1 MSCDAS
7 DARQFMPSPSPTD
20 PETPSTS
27 AGAEPSAGASRFF
40 TGVVL
45 DETPRL
51 LNDSYSLR
59 YQVYCLE
66 RGFLRA
72 ADYPDH
78 LETDVFDRHSVHV
91 GVVTSQGVL
100 VATARLIEQ
109 SEAGLPLLE
118 HCKIFTHETS
128 LDDPARRVVEVSRL
142 SVSRRFNRRA
152 GDEFYSLQGATVRP
166 DSPERRGG
174 GEIVLTL
181 YKALYQ
187 ASKRRGYTHW
197 LVATEKSLLRLVA
210 KYGFPFRV
218 IGPETDYYGTV
229 SPYLMDLKEFDAV
242 ISGHR
247 MAALDDFLAGLE
259 AEFRPVEDN
268 AGVVPIV

>member
-1 MSCDAS
+1 MSFDAS
-7 DARQFMPSPSPTD
+7 GAMPPMPSPSPTD
-20 PETPSTS
+20 PEAPSTRTCV
-27 AGAEPSAGASRFF
+27 EPSAGAPPFF
-40 TGVVL
+40 TGIVL
-45 DETPRL
+45 DDTPRL

-66 RGFLRA
+66 RGFLCA
-72 ADYPDH
+72 EDYPDQ
-78 LETDVFDRHSVHV
+78 LETDGFDRHSVHV
-91 GVVTSQGVL
+91 GVVTTQGVL

-109 SEAGLPLLE
+109 SEAGLPLIE

-128 LDDPARRVVEVSRL
+128 LGDPARRVVEVSRL

-166 DSPERRGG
+166 GGAERRGG

-197 LVATEKSLLRLVA
+197 LVATERSLQRLVA

-218 IGPETDYYGTV
+218 IGPETDYYGSV
-229 SPYLMDLKEFDAV
+229 SPYLMDLKEFDTV
-242 ISGHR
+242 ISSHR
-247 MAALDDFLAGLE
+247 MAALDDFLTGLE
-259 AEFRPVEDN
+259 AEFRPVADN
-268 AGVVPIV
+268 TGLVPAL